1 MSEWDEFDVE
11 NRFGREW
18 SEDEYDEIFGDI
30 TIVLILRAIERLFL
44 ITTAKSLIIKNT
56 VRLFI

>member
-1 MSEWDEFDVE
+1 MSEWDEFGVE
-11 NRFGREW
+11 NRFGGEW

-30 TIVLILRAIERLFL
+30 TIVLFLRAIERLFL

-56 VRLFI
+56 T